1 MKMTSRT
8 PQAHKQHRNA
18 DGRES
23 NGDGLFFR
31 MQGIVMGRGPCGHR
45 AATKEGWKPMRMV
58 DWRPLHLFLMDF
70 GGDVKSGF
78 YAKNLGN

>member
-1 MKMTSRT
+1 
-8 PQAHKQHRNA
+8 
-18 DGRES
+18 
-23 NGDGLFFR
+23 
-31 MQGIVMGRGPCGHR
+31 MGRGPCGHR